1 MKKKIYVFAAACTLM
16 SNALSAQSVTGKW
29 NGTLDIQGVMKLRIA
44 LNVKEAGGA
53 YTATLLSP
61 DQTSAEIPA
70 TKTTFDQG
78 VLTVECA
85 SIGMKYSGK
94 LEKDSL
100 KGTFTQG
107 GMNMPLNLGQGE
119 VALVRKQNPVAPY
132 PYNSEEVVFT
142 QKHDGINLAG
152 TFTYP
157 KTGTS
162 FPVVVLLS
170 GSGPQDRDEAL
181 MGHRPFLVLA
191 DYLTRNG
198 IAVLRFDDRGVGKS
212 QGVYQKADMA
222 DFANDADAA
231 IQYLKT
237 RKDINAK
244 KIGFIG
250 HSMGSSI
257 AIIEA
262 AGRNKTNV
270 SYIVSMAGM
279 GVKGDAV
286 LKKQQEL
293 INKKMGLPEATV
305 QQNEAMLAQINE
317 LIAKEGVVAIRKTPY
332 KYIDQLIPIPLRGNE
347 QIREGVATALYQIIS
362 PEVYSITNYDPAGDL
377 AKLTCPLF
385 AINGANDLQVDADQN
400 LTGIATAMG
409 RKATT
414 KKYPELNH
422 LFQPSKTGLPTEYNE
437 IETTISPQVLQ
448 DIATWIQSVTK

>member
-1 MKKKIYVFAAACTLM
+1 MKKKIYVFAAACALM

-29 NGTLDIQGVMKLRIA
+29 NGTLDIQGVMKLRIV
-44 LNVKEAGGA
+44 LNVKEAGGV

-61 DQTSAEIPA
+61 DQNAAEIPA
-70 TKTTFDQG
+70 SKTTFDQG
-78 VLTVECA
+78 VLTIECA

-107 GMNMPLNLGQGE
+107 GVNMPLNLGQGE

-132 PYNSEEVVFT
+132 PYNSQDVVFS

-157 KTGTS
+157 KTGTN

-212 QGVYQKADMA
+212 QGVYDKAGVNDL
-222 DFANDADAA
+222 ANDADAA

-237 RKDINAK
+237 RKEVNPK
-244 KIGFIG
+244 KIGIIG
-250 HSMGSSI
+250 HSLGSSI
-257 AIIEA
+257 AFIES
-262 AGRNKTNV
+262 AGRNKNDV
-270 SYIVSMAGM
+270 AFVVSMAGM
-279 GVKGDAV
+279 GVKGDAA
-286 LKKQQEL
+286 LKKQREVL
-293 INKKMGLPEATV
+293 NKKFGLPDAAA
-305 QQNEAMLAQINE
+305 QQNEALITQINE
-317 LIAKEGVVAIRKTPY
+317 LIAKEGVTAVQENPD
-332 KYIDQLIPIPLRGNE
+332 KYIDQLMPTLLKGNE
-347 QIREGVATALYQIIS
+347 QVREGFKKALEQCAS
-362 PEVYSITNYDPAGDL
+362 PEIVSLLAYDPAGDL
-377 AKLTCPLF
+377 AKLSCPLF
-385 AINGANDLQVDADQN
+385 AINGTSDLQVDADQN
-400 LTGIATAMG
+400 LTGIATATG
-409 RKATT
+409 NRATT

-422 LFQPSKTGLPTEYNE
+422 MFQPSKSGLPTEYGE

-448 DIATWIQSVTK
+448 DIATWIQSVIK

>member
-1 MKKKIYVFAAACTLM
+1 MKKKIYVFAAACALM

-29 NGTLDIQGVMKLRIA
+29 NGTLDIQGVMKLRIV

-78 VLTVECA
+78 LLTVECG

-157 KTGTS
+157 KTGTN

-198 IAVLRFDDRGVGKS
+198 IAVLRFDDRGTGKS
-212 QGVYQKADMA
+212 QGVYHKAGVN

-237 RKDINAK
+237 RKEVNPK
-244 KIGFIG
+244 KIGLIG
-250 HSMGSSI
+250 HSLGSSI
-257 AIIEA
+257 AFIEA
-262 AGRNKTNV
+262 AGRNKGNV

-279 GVKGDAV
+279 GVKGDAA
-286 LKKQQEL
+286 LKKQREL
-293 INKKMGLPEATV
+293 LNKKFGLPDAAA
-305 QQNEAMLAQINE
+305 QQNEAIITQINE
-317 LIAKEGVVAIRKTPY
+317 LIAKEGVTAVQENPD
-332 KYIDQLIPIPLRGNE
+332 KYIDQLIPILLKGNN
-347 QIREGVATALYQIIS
+347 QVREGFKKALEQCAS
-362 PEVYSITNYDPAGDL
+362 PEIVSLLAYDPAGDL

-385 AINGANDLQVDADQN
+385 AINGANDLQVDGDQN
-400 LTGIATAMG
+400 LTGIATSTAN
-409 RKATT
+409 KATT

-422 LFQPSKTGLPTEYNE
+422 LFQPSKTGLPTEYAQ

>member
-16 SNALSAQSVTGKW
+16 SNALFAQSVTGKW
-29 NGTLDIQGVMKLRIA
+29 NGKLDIQGIMKLRIV
-44 LNVKEAGGA
+44 LNVKEAGGT

-61 DQTSAEIPA
+61 DQSSAEIPA

-107 GMNMPLNLGQGE
+107 SLNVPLNLGQGE
-119 VALVRKQNPVAPY
+119 ETLVRKQNPVAPY
-132 PYNSEEVVFT
+132 PYNSEDVVFA

-157 KTGTS
+157 KTGTN

-181 MGHRPFLVLA
+181 LGHSPFLVLA

-198 IAVLRFDDRGVGKS
+198 IAVLRFDDRGTGKS
-212 QGVYQKADMA
+212 QGVYHKAGVT

-237 RKDINAK
+237 RKEVNPK
-244 KIGFIG
+244 KIGLIG
-250 HSMGSSI
+250 HSLGSSI
-257 AIIEA
+257 AFIEA
-262 AGRNKTNV
+262 SGRNKGNV

-279 GVKGDAV
+279 GVKGDAA
-286 LKKQQEL
+286 LKKQREVL
-293 INKKMGLPEATV
+293 SKKLGLPDAAA
-305 QQNEAMLAQINE
+305 QQNEAMIAQINE
-317 LIAKEGVVAIRKTPY
+317 LIAKEGMNAVQQNPD
-332 KYIDQLIPIPLRGNE
+332 KYIDQLIPTLFKGNDQMREAFRKTLE
-347 QIREGVATALYQIIS
+347 QCAS
-362 PEVYSITNYDPAGDL
+362 PEIVSILAYDPAGDL
-377 AKLTCPLF
+377 AQLACPLF
-385 AINGANDLQVDADQN
+385 AINGTNDMQVDADQN
-400 LTGIATAMG
+400 LTGIATATAN
-409 RKATT
+409 KATT
-414 KKYPELNH
+414 KKYPQLNH
-422 LFQPSKTGLPTEYNE
+422 MFQPSKTGLPTEYGE

-448 DIATWIQSVTK
+448 DITVWIQSVTK

>member
-1 MKKKIYVFAAACTLM
+1 MKKKIYVFAAACALM

-29 NGTLDIQGVMKLRIA
+29 NGKLDIQGIMKLRIV
-44 LNVKEAGGA
+44 LNVKEVGGV

-61 DQTSAEIPA
+61 DQNAVEIPA
-70 TKTTFDQG
+70 SKTTFDQG

-107 GMNMPLNLGQGE
+107 GVNMPLNLGQGE

-132 PYNSEEVVFT
+132 PYNSQEVVFS

-157 KTGTS
+157 KTGTN

-212 QGVYQKADMA
+212 QGVYYKAGMI

-237 RKDINAK
+237 RKEVNPK
-244 KIGFIG
+244 KIGIIG
-250 HSMGSSI
+250 HSLGSSI
-257 AIIEA
+257 AFIEA
-262 AGRNKTNV
+262 AGRNKNNV
-270 SYIVSMAGM
+270 AFIVSMAGM

-293 INKKMGLPEATV
+293 INKKFGLPDAAV
-305 QQNEAMLAQINE
+305 KQNEEILAQVNE
-317 LIAKEGVVAIRKTPY
+317 LIAKEGVTTIRENPN
-332 KYIDQLIPIPLRGNE
+332 KYIDQLIPLLLTGNE
-347 QIREGVATALYQIIS
+347 QVRESIKQAVYQLIS
-362 PEVYSITNYDPAGDL
+362 PEVYSIMAYDAAGDL
-377 AKLTCPLF
+377 AKLSCPLF
-385 AINGANDLQVDADQN
+385 AINGTSDLQVDADQN
-400 LTGIATAMG
+400 LTGIATATG
-409 RKATT
+409 HKATT

-422 LFQPSKTGLPTEYNE
+422 LFQPCETGLPTEYAH

-448 DIATWIQSVTK
+448 DITAWIQSVTK